1 MKRDEILKIL
11 IDWNFWVKEQ
21 ETGIER
27 KFYKEKLLEFLDTDF
42 IISVIGVRRS
52 GKSTIIKQIAKEIS
66 EKYGKENVLIVN
78 FEDRRFVKL
87 DASVLDEIFK
97 VYLEEIRPTQRP
109 IIFLDE
115 IQKVKDW
122 EGWVRTMHELKK
134 AKIVISGS
142 TSQLTKGKL
151 ATLLTGRHLDVEVY
165 PLSFKEFLQ
174 FKNLELKSRLEI
186 LEKESNIK
194 SLLKEYLEFG
204 GFPEVVLKEKF
215 KREIL
220 QTYFD
225 DIITRDI
232 VEKYNI
238 RKIEDLKTLAKF
250 YFSNIGSYMTYSSIK
265 NFLGLSKETIQR
277 FSNYIEETFTLFFV
291 KMFDFS
297 LKKQEK
303 APRKIYCVDNG
314 LPNAIGFR
322 ISENL
327 GKLMENMVFLELF
340 KKFKEVYYWKEYGKA
355 EGKEVDFVIKEG
367 IQIKQLIQVTY
378 ASNKDEIDQR
388 EIKALEKAYEL
399 FKKDKPELLIITW
412 DYEDILKK
420 DNLEIKCIP
429 LWKWLLNL

>member
-1 MKRDEILKIL
+1 MRRDEILKIL
-11 IDWNFWVKEQ
+11 IDWNFWVKDQ
-21 ETGIER
+21 EIGIER
-27 KFYKEKLLEFLDTDF
+27 KSYKAKLLELLDTDF

-52 GKSTIIKQIAKEIS
+52 GKSTIIKQVAKEIS

-78 FEDRRFVKL
+78 FEDERFVKL
-87 DASVLDEIFK
+87 DVSILDEIFK
-97 VYLEEIRPTQRP
+97 VYLEEIRPTQKP

-122 EGWVRTMHELKK
+122 EKWVRTMHELRK

-151 ATLLTGRHLDVEVY
+151 ATLLTGRHLDMEVF

-174 FKNLELKSRLEI
+174 FKNLELKSKLEI
-186 LEKESNIK
+186 LEKESDIK

-215 KREIL
+215 KKEIL

-232 VEKYNI
+232 VEKYSI
-238 RKIEDLKTLAKF
+238 RKIEDLKALAKF
-250 YFSNIGSYMTYSSIK
+250 YFSNIGSYITYSSIK

-277 FSNYIEETFTLFFV
+277 FSNYIEETFTIFFV

-303 APRKIYCVDNG
+303 TPRKIYCVDNG

-322 ISENL
+322 TSENL
-327 GKLMENMVFLELF
+327 GKLMENLVFLELF

-378 ASNKDEIDQR
+378 ASSKDEINQR
-388 EIKALEKAYEL
+388 EIKALEKAYEI

-412 DYEDILKK
+412 DYEDVLKK

-429 LWKWLLNL
+429 LWKWLLSI